1 MNVEKTSRYPGIRA
15 FETKEYELFFG
26 RQAEIQ
32 KLYAQVKAQS
42 LVVLFAK
49 SGIGKSS
56 LINAGLI
63 PLLEKEFYKVVK
75 IRLQDTSIAPINM
88 VKNALEPL
96 VDNDMLS
103 EYKKIDAGGLDL
115 WEYAKASEK
124 NEQYLLLVFDQFEE
138 FFEHDKAEQLKLT
151 VELADLINN
160 RLPNRIQESLRS
172 TAFTQRTEEFLKW
185 HSPVRVKV
193 LIAIRSDR
201 MSQLDDMSN
210 EIPGILHQRFH
221 LRALTQEQAQ
231 SAIVEPAI
239 LDGVSYLTPPFS
251 YAPGTLQKILG
262 FLSNSKGEIE
272 SFQLQLVC
280 HRIEQEMLERHGK

>member
-1 MNVEKTSRYPGIRA
+1 MNVQKISRYPGIRA
-15 FETKEYELFFG
+15 FETQECDLFFG
-26 RQAEIQ
+26 RHAEIQ

-63 PLLEKEFYKVVK
+63 PLLEKQYFNVVK
-75 IRLQDTSIAPINM
+75 IRLQDTSIAPITM

-96 VDNDMLS
+96 VDYNLLS
-103 EYKKIDAGGLDL
+103 AYKKNSTDELDL

-124 NEQYLLLVFDQFEE
+124 NDEYLLLVFDQFEE
-138 FFEHDKAEQLKLT
+138 FFEHNKAEQLKLT
-151 VELADLINN
+151 IELADLINN

-172 TAFTQRTEEFLKW
+172 TPFAQRTAEFLQW

-221 LRALTQEQAQ
+221 LRALNQEQAQ
-231 SAIVEPAI
+231 SAVTEPA
-239 LDGVSYLTPPFS
+239 LLEGPAFLTPSFK
-251 YAPGTLQKILG
+251 YASGTLQKILG

-280 HRIEQEMLERHGK
+280 HHIEQEILARYGK

>member
-1 MNVEKTSRYPGIRA
+1 MNVQKISRYPGIRA
-15 FETKEYELFFG
+15 FETQECDLFFG
-26 RQAEIQ
+26 RHAEIQ
-32 KLYAQVKAQS
+32 KLHAQVKAQS

-63 PLLEKEFYKVVK
+63 PVLEREYFKVVK
-75 IRLQDTSIAPINM
+75 IRLQDTSTAPVQT
-88 VKNALEPL
+88 VKNALEVF
-96 VDNDMLS
+96 VDHDLLS
-103 EYKKIDAGGLDL
+103 KYKKSAANELDL
-115 WEYAKASEK
+115 WEYAKSCEK
-124 NEQYLLLVFDQFEE
+124 EDHFLILVFDQFEE
-138 FFEHDKAEQLKLT
+138 FFEHPKSEQLKLT

-172 TAFTQRTEEFLKW
+172 TAFTQRTEEYLKW

-201 MSQLDDMSN
+201 ISLLDDMSN

-221 LRALTQEQAQ
+221 LRALNQEQAQ
-231 SAIVEPAI
+231 SAIIEPA
-239 LDGVSYLTPPFS
+239 LLEGDNYSTAPFK

-280 HRIEQEMLERHGK
+280 HRIEQEILERHGK